1 MVISPAVQT
10 PKPGDPITAKWAAD
24 LAAAVNS
31 CANPAER
38 EGEIS
43 TPYGKASLAPGMP
56 MLGTAKMPMPFD
68 CAIFRPDGES
78 ADSIFIWLPDG
89 GAEYVTYNC
98 KPIGPAQGQDVGDSD
113 TAWVEIGTVTNDEA
127 HYVYLKFHADSDG
140 NVDGWEIEDTD
151 TPWSP
156 QDGEGEGEG
165 DCAPPPQ
172 ILLAAYNI
180 SADSTVPS
188 AGDDNKF
195 PSGQSGLVQYH
206 HGTIEVTCACGPDC
220 PDVYSVTQETGTL
233 PECVAARYVFKR
245 QHREIDPET
254 GECVDSTGT
263 GSSEE
268 TNIDVPAPPEYAI
281 SSSDESGCRVTISLT
296 KTPCGGNATNAGSV
310 TLDKA
315 RTYAITEDPNPSSC
329 EEKKYSLDETCDGST
344 SSVGAIV
351 VPKPPEYSLDSS
363 SVSGGT
369 QVDLKVK
376 PCGGTASVV
385 SSVTIPS
392 ATGISGT
399 FLTGLT
405 SLAVTTSGLVLTATT
420 ATYVNGSLTAT
431 GTTTVTCPVTS
442 C

>member
-1 MVISPAVQT
+1 MEISPAV
-10 PKPGDPITAKWAAD
+10 PAPRAGDPITAKWAAD

-31 CANPAER
+31 AANPADSV
-38 EGEIS
+38 GAVS
-43 TPYGKASLAPGMP
+43 SPFGKASPAPGMP

-68 CAIFRPDGES
+68 CAIFRPEGES
-78 ADSIFIWLPDG
+78 SDSIFIWLPDG

-98 KPIGPAQGQDVGDSD
+98 KPIGPAEGQDVGDSD

-127 HYVYLKFHADSDG
+127 HYVYLKFHTDSDG
-140 NVDGWEIEDTD
+140 SVDGWEIEDAA

-156 QDGEGEGEG
+156 GEEG
-165 DCAPPPQ
+165 CASPPQ
-172 ILLAAYNI
+172 ILVAAYNI
-180 SADSTVPS
+180 AADSTVPS

-206 HGTIEVTCACGPDC
+206 HGTIEVTCTCGQDC
-220 PDVYSVTQETGTL
+220 PDVYSVERQTGTL
-233 PECVAARYVFKR
+233 PACVAARYVFKR

-268 TNIDVPAPPEYAI
+268 TNIDVPEPPEYAL
-281 SSSDESGCRVTISLT
+281 SSDDATGCKVSISLT

-310 TLDKA
+310 TLDKV
-315 RTYAITEDPNPSSC
+315 RTYAISEVPNQSTC
-329 EEKKYSLDETCDGST
+329 EEKKYSLDETCGGST
-344 SSVGAIV
+344 SSVGTIV